1 MKKLLGA
8 IFIAIIAISFTSTSA
23 FADSAM
29 GQRLYIKKLKRVC
42 AESGI
47 ANGGVLARKHT
58 QAQWQAIDKAGKLNA
73 EIEKFCPKA
82 KPLRKRYL
90 QDVYDFLYNFASDS
104 GNVPS
109 C

>member
-47 ANGGVLARKHT
+47 ANGGVLATKHT
-58 QAQWQAIDKAGKLNA
+58 QAQWKSINDAGKLNA

-90 QDVYDFLYNFASDS
+90 KDVYDFLYNFASDS